1 MLYINKL
8 HPFFRKIAMEN
19 IVKEKERK
27 GETIPSEN
35 EMEQMELSSAF
46 DWMEAGQWELWS
58 AFNLLAN
65 HDKSSSFQEDLML
78 LIYKFESGNTQYIQ
92 TLEKLTNELLIV
104 LHKVKNEGFTEEL
117 TQEYELL
124 TNMFN
129 AINGINEKING

>member
-27 GETIPSEN
+27 GEKIPSEN
-35 EMEQMELSSAF
+35 EMEQMDLAIAF
-46 DWMEAGQWELWS
+46 DWVEAGQWELWS

-65 HDKSSSFQEDLML
+65 HDKFSSFQDDLML